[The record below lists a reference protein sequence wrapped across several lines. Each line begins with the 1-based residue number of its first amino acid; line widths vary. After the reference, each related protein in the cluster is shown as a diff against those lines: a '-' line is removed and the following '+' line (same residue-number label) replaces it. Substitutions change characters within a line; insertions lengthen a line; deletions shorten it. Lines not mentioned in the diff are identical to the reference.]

1 MTPCQPSALARAFAI
16 VALAALAAASGCSL
30 TRPAPVME
38 TYLLEPALPAPVA
51 HTQAGSL
58 RVGSVNVAAAYRL
71 RSFVVRESDLKFES
85 DFYHEF
91 FVPPAVM
98 IADATARALAVAKVF
113 THVARPGAS
122 VDADWILE
130 GFVGALYADA
140 RDAAKPLA
148 VIQVTYYLSRDNGG
162 ADAPVWSKA
171 YRRQVPF
178 VPGTLSY
185 VNALNAG
192 LSEILAELA
201 TDLAAAELPA
211 R

>member
-1 MTPCQPSALARAFAI
+1 
-16 VALAALAAASGCSL
+16 
-30 TRPAPVME
+30 
-38 TYLLEPALPAPVA
+38 
-51 HTQAGSL
+51 
-58 RVGSVNVAAAYRL
+58 L
-71 RSFVVRESDLKFES
+71 RSFVVRDSDVKYAS

-98 IADATARALAVAKVF
+98 LADATARALAAAKVF

-140 RDAAKPLA
+140 RDPAKPLA
-148 VIQVTYYLSRDNGG
+148 VIEVTYYLSRDNGG

-171 YRRQVPF
+171 YRRRMPF
-178 VPGTLSY
+178 EPGTLAY
-185 VNALNAG
+185 VNGLNAG

-201 TDLAAAELPA
+201 TDLAAAQLPGT
-211 R
+211 